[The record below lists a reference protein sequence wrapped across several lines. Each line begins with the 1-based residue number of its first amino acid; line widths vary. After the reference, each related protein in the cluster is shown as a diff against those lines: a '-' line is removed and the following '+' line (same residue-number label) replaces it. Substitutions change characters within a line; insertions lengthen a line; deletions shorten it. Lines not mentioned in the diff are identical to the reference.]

1 MSLRIGLGDIS
12 REWMIAHERGLKYC
26 SEDSGLLESCTYI
39 GSQNSPH
46 IVLLLWPKIDRLPGK
61 HSKERQASPSL
72 CVKLKDVK
80 VKQLSSIL
88 DFMYNGRVQIEIDLM
103 ESFLATA
110 HELGVKV

>member
-72 CVKLKDVK
+72 CV
-80 VKQLSSIL
+80 
-88 DFMYNGRVQIEIDLM
+88 IERC
-103 ESFLATA
+103 ESQTA
-110 HELGVKV
+110 KFYPGLHV